1 MAFPWQQAYPDMHK
15 GVSHLGPAAV
25 DRVSGLFTMAYAT
38 GEVSGPILGGL
49 LYEVIGFGWE
59 SFAVGMVILSY
70 GALVLSLLLLRV
82 VPKSGRFVSD
92 VDSVSGLSHSG
103 SLGNGKGSESLA

>member
-1 MAFPWQQAYPDMHK
+1 MHK

-49 LYEVIGFGWE
+49 LYDVIGFGWE

-92 VDSVSGLSHSG
+92 VQTGHEDSVSGLSHSG
-103 SLGNGKGSESLA
+103 SVGNDKCSESLA